1 MAQQAHSVLSV
12 RINTKGDK
20 DLSLSAE
27 ERAEILREI
36 EDSAVVWLPEIDKK
50 DFAIKL
56 GHEHHLALETYI
68 LIFTGVSLLI
78 GRPVIDGFLSEA
90 GKDLW
95 KSIKR
100 LTALIWKKQSD
111 RAYTLKGRAN
121 VIFELGD
128 DFVAVEF
135 KTPMIDK
142 GEASVSGLETRF
154 QDNLAN
160 LSQQWDQIVAEVKEL
175 KEAHPQGK
183 GAVYWVRLIGQGR
196 SIVRLPS
203 WQTIGG

>member
-1 MAQQAHSVLSV
+1 
-12 RINTKGDK
+12 
-20 DLSLSAE
+20 
-27 ERAEILREI
+27 
-36 EDSAVVWLPEIDKK
+36 
-50 DFAIKL
+50 L
-56 GHEHHLALETYI
+56 GE
-68 LIFTGVSLLI
+68 V
-78 GRPVIDGFLSEA
+78 

-135 KTPMIDK
+135 KTPMVGK
-142 GEASVSGLETRF
+142 GEASVSGLEASF

-160 LSQQWDQIVAEVKEL
+160 LSQQWDQIVTEVKEL
-175 KEAHPQGK
+175 KEAHPQERS
-183 GAVYWVRLIGQGR
+183 AVYWVRLTGQGR